1 MKSALKGMRR
11 HIAILGRC
19 NTGKSTLLNRIA
31 GQQAALV
38 ADTPGTT
45 ADPVPLSFELL
56 PLGPV
61 TLYDTAGLD
70 EAGALGA
77 GRRKAALAVLERVDM
92 AVLVTDGT
100 GIAAQEEELIA
111 TCRKLKTPFILFF
124 NRQGETAA
132 PRKDFDR
139 CREEGIPFLALDDGR
154 EAEGDILRR
163 ALLELAPEMEK
174 ERELLL
180 DLVPEKGMTIL
191 ITPVDSSAPKGR
203 LIAPQVQSLREL
215 LDGHRMSLVVQT
227 EELGDA
233 LAALR
238 REPALVVTDSQA
250 VKAVAAI
257 TPDSVPLTTFS
268 LLFSRL
274 KGDFALQAAGA
285 AAIRTLQPGAR
296 ILVAESCSHHPQG
309 DDIGRVKLPAL
320 LRTMLGFELSFSV
333 CAGRDFPADLCAY
346 SLVLHC
352 GGCMLSRREMQRR
365 LRLCADAGVPVT
377 NYGMAISAAQGV
389 LERVVAP
396 LLRAERNRA

>member
-70 EAGALGA
+70 EAGTLGA
-77 GRRKAALAVLERVDM
+77 GRRNAALAVLERADM
-92 AVLVTDGT
+92 AVLVTDGA
-100 GIAAQEEELIA
+100 GIGDLERELIDKLG
-111 TCRKLKTPFILFF
+111 TLKTPFVIVF
-124 NRQGETAA
+124 NRQAEGAA
-132 PRKDFDR
+132 PQKDFDL
-139 CREEGIPFLALDDGR
+139 CRQKGIPFLALDDGR
-154 EAEGDILRR
+154 EAAGAMLRQ
-163 ALLELAPEMEK
+163 ALLDLAPEVEE

-180 DLVPEKGMTIL
+180 DLVPEKGL
-191 ITPVDSSAPKGR
+191 VVLVTPIDASAPRGR
-203 LIAPQVQSLREL
+203 LIAPQVQSVREL
-215 LDGHRMSLVVQT
+215 LDGHRMTLVVQT

-250 VKAVAAI
+250 VKAVAAG
-257 TPDSVPLTTFS
+257 TPASVPLTTFS

-274 KGDFALQAAGA
+274 KGDFVLQARGA
-285 AAIRTLQPGAR
+285 AAIPALRSGAR
-296 ILVAESCSHHPQG
+296 VLVAESCSHHPQG
-309 DDIGRVKLPAL
+309 DDIGRVKLPAM
-320 LRTMLGFELSFSV
+320 LRKTLGIDLAFTV
-333 CAGRDFPADLCAY
+333 CAGRDFPADLAAY

-365 LRLCADAGVPVT
+365 LRLCAEAGVPVT

-389 LERVVAP
+389 LERVTAP
-396 LLRAERNRA
+396 LLHSARP